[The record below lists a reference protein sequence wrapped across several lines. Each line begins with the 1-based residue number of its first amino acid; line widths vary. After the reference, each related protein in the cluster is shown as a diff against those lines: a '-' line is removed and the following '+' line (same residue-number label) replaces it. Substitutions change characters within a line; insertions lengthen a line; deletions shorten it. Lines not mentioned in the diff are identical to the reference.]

1 MRGDVRMKLLLKK
14 FCNREMISYL
24 IVGAITTLI
33 NILAYH
39 MLCNEWRIE
48 NLIANVIAWSVSV
61 IFAFVANDLVV
72 FSTGEKKNSL
82 LKRGIQFT
90 GARVV
95 SLLIDEAGMFLM
107 VDVLSMNNLASKVC
121 MNVIVVILNYIL
133 SKWFIFR

>member
-14 FCNREMISYL
+14 LCNREMISYL

-33 NILAYH
+33 NIIAYH

-95 SLLIDEAGMFLM
+95 SLLIDEAGMFIM